1 MDTEDSEMKE
11 EIVDFSE
18 ITEPVES
25 EPLNKVEI
33 IKVKKPISEKKKE
46 QLAKARL
53 IKKQKSETK
62 KQFMQ
67 NLIVEENEESDSEYI
82 ITKRKRVRSENE
94 MLRDKFDKL
103 ESNYKKLEDEK
114 QTTAAAPEPQPPAA
128 HKTKLRFV

>member
-33 IKVKKPISEKKKE
+33 IKVKKPISEKKKLA
-46 QLAKARL
+46 LAKARL
-53 IKKQKSETK
+53 IKKQKSESK
-62 KQFMQ
+62 KEFMQ
-67 NLIVEENEESDSEYI
+67 KLIVEENEDSDSEYI

-94 MLRDKFDKL
+94 MLRDKFNTL
-103 ESNYKKLEDEK
+103 ENNYKNLVEENK
-114 QTTAAAPEPQPPAA
+114 TTAAPTAEPPAA
-128 HKTKLRFV
+128 HKPKLRFV